1 MGRRELAKQVNAAD
15 REHGSQRAADQRE
28 HQALGDELP
37 EDAPAAGADR
47 QAHRDLALSRGA
59 ADEQQAGDVR
69 AHDQQHGANGDRD
82 HAKGRAARGD
92 DLFLDGFDHEAALT
106 RRQWSGQ
113 GTRGR
118 LRPHAFAD
126 GVGLVGGRGDG
137 YAVLQAGDDASAQAL
152 RG

>member
-1 MGRRELAKQVNAAD
+1 MGRRELAQHAD
-15 REHGSQRAADQRE
+15 EPDRQHGAEHAADQRE
-28 HQALGDELP
+28 QQALGDELP

-47 QAHRDLALSRGA
+47 QAHRDLALSGGA

-69 AHDQQHGANGDRD
+69 AHDQQHGANGDRN

-106 RRQWSGQ
+106 RRQWSRQ
-113 GTRGR
+113 GTRGG

-126 GVGLVGGRGDG
+126 GVGLVGGRRDG
-137 YAVLQAGDDASAQAL
+137 CAALQARDDVSAQAL